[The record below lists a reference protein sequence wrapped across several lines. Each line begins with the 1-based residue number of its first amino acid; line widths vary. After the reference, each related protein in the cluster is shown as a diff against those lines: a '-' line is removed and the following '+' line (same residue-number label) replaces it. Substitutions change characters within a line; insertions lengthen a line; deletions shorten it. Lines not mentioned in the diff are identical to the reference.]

1 MERLETW
8 RSEQVAC
15 AFCRG
20 TGKDPFRIMSS
31 LSTCCV
37 CGGPGTVIAPAPH
50 TRCAHCGGTGA
61 IKTFTCTV
69 CGGKGVVPAPDGPWI
84 GCPECGGSGDDAS
97 ASAMACLRCRGRG
110 WLPAAAGTKGAQK
123 E

>member
-1 MERLETW
+1 MSQADLE
-8 RSEQVAC
+8 EVVC

-20 TGKDPFRIMSS
+20 TGKDPFDIMSS

-37 CGGPGTVIAPAPH
+37 CGGPGRVVAPAPH
-50 TRCAHCGGTGA
+50 TRCAHCAGTGA

-69 CGGKGVVPAPDGPWI
+69 CGGRGVVAAAEGPTMS
-84 GCPECGGSGDDAS
+84 CPQCRGSGDDAS
-97 ASAMACLRCRGRG
+97 APALACLRCRGRG
-110 WLPAAAGTKGAQK
+110 WLPRWPAEGR